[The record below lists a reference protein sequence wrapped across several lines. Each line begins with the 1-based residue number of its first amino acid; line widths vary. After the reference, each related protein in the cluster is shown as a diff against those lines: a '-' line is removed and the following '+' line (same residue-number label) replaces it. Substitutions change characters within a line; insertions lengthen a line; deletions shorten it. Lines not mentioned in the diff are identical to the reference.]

1 MFKVLQRDHWL
12 LMASLLVWALGEGL
26 WMNFRQLHLQQL
38 GASPPQIGMALSI
51 EAVARA
57 ALLIPAGYLI
67 DRIGARHVMIASWLL
82 GIAGL
87 FVGGLAVTWQGFV
100 PGLVVYG
107 LSYFAGPA
115 VSAYALICIPEH
127 DLPTHS
133 QRVLTTMYAAF
144 PAGLIISPTLGGLV
158 AERFDIRAC
167 LWLAVILASISTM
180 IMLLTRHVD
189 PHPLARERRAG
200 ELLRNHAFV
209 SLVLYYMLAILPVYA
224 SFALLPNFLHQEKGF
239 SYAVIGILSSI
250 LSAGTVVLNLLAG
263 KMSMRWGATMV
274 LLAIW
279 LALLGIWQL
288 SFVVGVGAA
297 SFVLGGVYSLRTVAT
312 AGVAHVVQPQNRGMA
327 FSTLELLLTLS
338 MAVAARV
345 AGELY
350 DLTPSHDLALII
362 ALGSI
367 PMLIGVWLALRAPR
381 QQVAV
386 SS

>member
-1 MFKVLQRDHWL
+1 
-12 LMASLLVWALGEGL
+12 MASLLVWALGEGL
-26 WMNFRQLHLQQL
+26 WMNFRQLHLEQL
-38 GASPPQIGMALSI
+38 GATPPQIGLALAI

-67 DRIGARHVMIASWLL
+67 DRIGARQVMIASWLM

-87 FVGGLAVTWQGFV
+87 FMGGLAVTWQGFI
-100 PGLVVYG
+100 PGLAVYG

-115 VSAYALICIPEH
+115 VSAYALMCIPEH
-127 DLPTHS
+127 ELPKHS
-133 QRVLTTMYAAF
+133 QRVLTTIYAAF

-158 AERFDIRAC
+158 AESLGIRAC
-167 LWLAVILASISTM
+167 LWLAVILSSISTG
-180 IMLLTRHVD
+180 IVLLTRHVD

-200 ELLRNHAFV
+200 ELLRNPVFV
-209 SLVLYYMLAILPVYA
+209 SMALYYMLAMLPIYA
-224 SFALLPNFLHQEKGF
+224 GFSLLPNFLHQAKGF
-239 SYAVIGILSSI
+239 SYAVIGTLFSI
-250 LSAGTVVLNLLAG
+250 LSAGTVVINLLAG
-263 KMSMRWGATMV
+263 RMTIRWGPAMV

-297 SFVLGGVYSLRTVAT
+297 SFVLGGVYSLRTVAI
-312 AGVAHVVQPQNRGMA
+312 AGLAHVVRPQDRGMA

-350 DLTPSHDLALII
+350 DLTPGHDLSMII
-362 ALGSI
+362 ALGAI
-367 PMLIGVWLALRAPR
+367 PVLIVVWLALRAPR
-381 QQVAV
+381 RQVVV